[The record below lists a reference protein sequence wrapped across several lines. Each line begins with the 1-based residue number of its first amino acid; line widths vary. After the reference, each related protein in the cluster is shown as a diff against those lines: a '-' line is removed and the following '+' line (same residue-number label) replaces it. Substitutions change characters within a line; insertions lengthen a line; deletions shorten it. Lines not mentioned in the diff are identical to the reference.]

1 MSVSTSKYNEIIRL
15 YDTKKLRIFHDKER
29 IQQEIYNRVP
39 RIKEI
44 DDSISSL
51 SVNTAKNLLLSKED
65 SIQDFKEKITALK
78 SEKEKLLKTYFPN
91 TSLEPEYECM
101 DCKDT
106 GYINGKRCH
115 CFEKKIIEA
124 LYEQSN
130 LKDILETENFNTFNL
145 RLYKSDTVDSA
156 TGLTP
161 LENISHIIEAANDF
175 IKTFDTE
182 AKNIFI
188 YGATGVGKTFLT
200 NCIAKEL
207 MDSSHSVI
215 YISAIKLF
223 DILADNAFG
232 RGSADITARY
242 DNIFN
247 CDLLIIDDLGTETV
261 NNFTS
266 SQFFNCINERYL
278 NHKAIIIS
286 TNLSLA
292 DIRETYSERVFSRIT
307 SNYTLLKIFGD
318 DLRIKRAL
326 E

>member
-15 YDTKKLRIFHDKER
+15 YDSKRLRIYHDKAR
-29 IQQEIYNRVP
+29 IQQEVYSKVP

-44 DDSISSL
+44 DDAISSL
-51 SVNTAKNLLLSKED
+51 SVSTAKKLLLSKEA
-65 SIQDFKEKITALK
+65 SIHDLKEQIAALK
-78 SEKEKLLKTYFPN
+78 SEKEALLHTCFPDS
-91 TSLEPEYECM
+91 SLEPEYECI

-106 GYINGKRCH
+106 GYIDNQRCH
-115 CFEKKIIEA
+115 CFKRKIIEA

-130 LKDILETENFNTFNL
+130 LKEILEKENFNTFNL
-145 RLYKSDTVDSA
+145 RLYKSDTIDSA

-161 LENISHIIEAANDF
+161 LANISHAIEAANDF
-175 IKTFDTE
+175 INTFDAE
-182 AKNIFI
+182 SKNLFI

-207 MDSSHSVI
+207 MDNSNSVI

-232 RGSADITARY
+232 RGSADISAQY

-261 NNFTS
+261 NTFTS
-266 SQFFNCINERYL
+266 SQLFNCINERYL
-278 NHKAIIIS
+278 NHKSIIIS